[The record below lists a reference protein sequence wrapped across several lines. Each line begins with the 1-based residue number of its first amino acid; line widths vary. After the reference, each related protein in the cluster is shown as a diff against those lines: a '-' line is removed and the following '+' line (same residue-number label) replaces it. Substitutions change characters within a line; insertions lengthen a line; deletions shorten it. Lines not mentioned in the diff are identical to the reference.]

1 VGRAGMTQEA
11 PPDAAGTL
19 APGLE
24 LVAVRPLV
32 ERQVDSWLPL
42 GPGDRPLV
50 ATGDAILPG
59 TPLADRLR
67 DTHVADVAAGQ
78 GLRPGSRWTAAAP
91 AGRARGGESEGEL
104 LYEAAGRWRIAA
116 GEHSETLE
124 SPVAGIVRDVRPGVG
139 IEIRAAGAGLRGAL
153 ALGGTARG
161 RLDIA
166 TGADGE
172 LLPRALDVGA
182 AGAILVVGARIEA
195 EALTRAR
202 AMGVRGIVVA
212 ALASKERRDFLAS
225 EARQRAALHRLPP
238 LAVLVLHGLVRRPIS
253 VPVMALLERI
263 AGRDV
268 AIVGNPPRL
277 VFDPDGVDLG
287 AAERGV
293 VHVRS
298 GPRAG
303 QSGRWEGLAGLRRF
317 PGGTHLH
324 AAFVRF
330 GEDAP
335 VAVPLA
341 DLERD
346 A

>member
-1 VGRAGMTQEA
+1 MGRAGMTQDRPA
-11 PPDAAGTL
+11 SGTTEI
-19 APGLE
+19 APGLD

-32 ERQVDSWLPL
+32 ERQVDAWLPL
-42 GPGDRPLV
+42 APGDRPLV
-50 ATGDAILPG
+50 AAGDAIAPG
-59 TPLADRLR
+59 TPLAERLR
-67 DTHVADVAAGQ
+67 DTHVADIPAGQ

-104 LYEAAGRWRIAA
+104 LFESSGRWRIAA
-116 GEHSETLE
+116 GEASERLE
-124 SPVAGIVRDVRPGVG
+124 SPVAGIVRDIRPGMG
-139 IEIRAAGAGLRGAL
+139 IAIRAAGAGLRGAL
-153 ALGGTARG
+153 ALGGSARG

-172 LLPRALDVGA
+172 LMPRALDVGA
-182 AGAILVVGARIEA
+182 SGAILVVGARIEA

-212 ALASKERRDFLAS
+212 ALATKERRDFLAS

-253 VPVMALLERI
+253 APVMALLERI

-277 VFDPDGVDLG
+277 VFDPDGVDVG

-298 GPRAG
+298 GPLAG
-303 QSGRWEGLAGLRRF
+303 QIGRWEGLAGLRRF
-317 PGGTHLH
+317 PGGTHLN

-330 GEDAP
+330 GDEAP
-335 VAVPLA
+335 VAVPIS

-346 A
+346 G